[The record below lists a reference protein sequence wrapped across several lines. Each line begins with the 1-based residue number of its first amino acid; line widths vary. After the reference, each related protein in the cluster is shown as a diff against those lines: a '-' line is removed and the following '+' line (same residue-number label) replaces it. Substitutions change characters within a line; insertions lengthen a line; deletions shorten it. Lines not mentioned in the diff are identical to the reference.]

1 MRLIEGLIPSNC
13 DIALFGDTH
22 WGNLQMSASG
32 FYQTQEWIMAE
43 RNRRFIFMGDAI
55 EAITTDDKRYQDDTT
70 TDPIPLRQLSTFVD
84 ICQPIRKRGL
94 AWLGGNHEF
103 ALQRF
108 GDLGAEMARNLGI
121 PYGGCAAKLLLKD
134 NHGPIAKLFLLH
146 PSRVTIRS
154 NAKDVDQRLANM
166 KASLKRLL
174 VNKAGDCLIM
184 AMGHTHLLMVCEPA
198 RRLILTDDGES
209 ILQNYLGPGE
219 GAKGYIE
226 PDRRWFANTG
236 SYLRTMVLGHDG
248 YAERAAYDPV
258 ELGYVTVKIRE
269 RRIVSVEPVIVG

>member
-1 MRLIEGLIPSNC
+1 MRLLEGIIPSSC

-22 WGNLQMSASG
+22 QDNIQSSDSG
-32 FYQTQEWIMAE
+32 IEQTFGWIRGE

-55 EAITTDDKRYQDDTT
+55 EAITSDDKRYQHDTT
-70 TDPIPLRQLSTFVD
+70 ANPIPLQQAARFAAR
-84 ICQPIRKRGL
+84 CAGIRARGL

-103 ALQRF
+103 GLQRF
-108 GDLGAEMARNLGI
+108 GDLALEMSTRLEI
-121 PYGGCAAKLLLKD
+121 PYAGCAAKLLLKD
-134 NHGPIAKLFLLH
+134 KHGPIAKLYLLH

-166 KASLKRLL
+166 KASLKRIL
-174 VNKAGDCLIM
+174 VNKAGDCLVM

-198 RRLILTDDGES
+198 KRLILTDDGSS
-209 ILQNYLGPGE
+209 IIQNYLGPGE

-226 PDRRWFANTG
+226 PDRRWYCNTG
-236 SYLRTMVLGHDG
+236 SYLRTMVLGYDG

-258 ELGYVTVKIRE
+258 ELGFVILSIRD
-269 RRIVSVEPVIVG
+269 RKIVSVQPMIVG